1 MKPFFEFISYKIKR
15 LMILKEMNFKFF
27 INLPTFNKNIIF
39 VKYRKP

>member
-1 MKPFFEFISYKIKR
+1 
-15 LMILKEMNFKFF
+15 LKEMNFKFF

>member
-1 MKPFFEFISYKIKR
+1 
-15 LMILKEMNFKFF
+15 MNFKYF